1 MHIHG
6 CPLLLLLLLLL
17 EQAKGPHWIAGTI
30 LKTHQLPTLTREG
43 TRSGSYNLGGCPPL
57 NAITTVKSVKHEG
70 MQVQIHTPG
79 VNQHVGVAQVYRAIT
94 SNHV

>member
-1 MHIHG
+1 M
-6 CPLLLLLLLLL
+6 LLWNKPRATLD
-17 EQAKGPHWIAGTI
+17 GGYDP
-30 LKTHQLPTLTREG
+30 KTHQLPTLTRG
-43 TRSGSYNLGGCPPL
+43 RTGSGSYNLGGCPPL
-57 NAITTVKSVKHEG
+57 DAITTVKSVKHEG